1 MNYAIESIDMSDFCR
16 LYSGKYKKNY
26 KVENP
31 GTEKMLFRDR
41 RAVNA
46 HGPAFNPALAESAI
60 ALNSVPEI
68 HNSVKLSYLC
78 RTFPHFKNFYDSGDL
93 IRAEI

>member
-41 RAVNA
+41 RAVNDVS
-46 HGPAFNPALAESAI
+46 FS
-60 ALNSVPEI
+60 S
-68 HNSVKLSYLC
+68 
-78 RTFPHFKNFYDSGDL
+78 DSQFCQ
-93 IRAEI
+93 A